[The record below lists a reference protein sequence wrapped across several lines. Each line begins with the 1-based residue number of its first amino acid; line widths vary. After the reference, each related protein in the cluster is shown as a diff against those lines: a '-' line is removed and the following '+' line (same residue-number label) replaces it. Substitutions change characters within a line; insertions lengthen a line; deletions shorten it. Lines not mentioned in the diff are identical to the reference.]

1 MRLIS
6 DIPEYAAIDL
16 AKESSPGPS
25 NMILVGPVFR
35 NSLKAFWPIP
45 KLPFGKQNPR
55 FSECEICLRDYHFI
69 TSFTEMHVSN
79 T

>member
-25 NMILVGPVFR
+25 NMIFVGPVFR

-45 KLPFGKQNPR
+45 KLPFGRTK
-55 FSECEICLRDYHFI
+55 SSI
-69 TSFTEMHVSN
+69 
-79 T
+79 